1 MDKEK
6 EIIDKFEDEFNKML
20 EEQIQ
25 TLLKKYPSLKL
36 QEFELREKMKEELK
50 KQFLLMK
57 ENPNFDSL
65 EPDEKTLNEI
75 ISKVPLIYNETV
87 LIYKFIYD
95 YIEEKSI
102 QYNYYQELKEFY
114 KTINDMKYNKE
125 LTLGSLFEGSNKINE
140 VMLNATNSKD
150 ETNIFQELIWALD
163 EYTQDNQLTDAT
175 NFILKI
181 ANDYPSILKMKIHKF
196 LKTNA
201 EKPKQ
206 ILKKKLI
213 R

>member
-196 LKTNA
+196 LKTN
-201 EKPKQ
+201 
-206 ILKKKLI
+206 
-213 R
+213 

>member
-1 MDKEK
+1 MNKNEGKLIDEK
-6 EIIDKFEDEFNKML
+6 IENEFNKIL
-20 EEQIQ
+20 EEQILN
-25 TLLKKYPSLKL
+25 LLEKYPSLKL
-36 QEFELREKMKEELK
+36 QEFGFREKMKEELK

-75 ISKVPLIYNETV
+75 ISKVPLIYNEMV

-95 YIEEKSI
+95 YIEEKNI

-114 KTINDMKYNKE
+114 KTINDMKYNEE
-125 LTLGSLFEGSNKINE
+125 LTLGNLFLGSNKINE

-163 EYTQDNQLTDAT
+163 KYTQDNQLTDTT

-181 ANDYPSILKMKIHKF
+181 ADDYPSILKMKIHKF
-196 LKTNA
+196 LKTN
-201 EKPKQ
+201 
-206 ILKKKLI
+206 
-213 R
+213 

>member
-1 MDKEK
+1 MNKNEGKLIDEK
-6 EIIDKFEDEFNKML
+6 IENEFNKIL
-20 EEQIQ
+20 EEQILN
-25 TLLKKYPSLKL
+25 LLEKYPSLKL

-75 ISKVPLIYNETV
+75 ISKVPLIYNETI

-95 YIEEKSI
+95 YIEEKNI

-114 KTINDMKYNKE
+114 KTINDMKYNEE
-125 LTLGSLFEGSNKINE
+125 LILENLFIGSNKINE
-140 VMLNATNSKD
+140 VMLNASNSKD
-150 ETNIFQELIWALD
+150 ETNIFQKLIWALD
-163 EYTQDNQLTDAT
+163 KYTQDNQLTDAT

-181 ANDYPSILKMKIHKF
+181 SNDYPSILKMKIYKY
-196 LKTNA
+196 LKTN
-201 EKPKQ
+201 
-206 ILKKKLI
+206 
-213 R
+213 